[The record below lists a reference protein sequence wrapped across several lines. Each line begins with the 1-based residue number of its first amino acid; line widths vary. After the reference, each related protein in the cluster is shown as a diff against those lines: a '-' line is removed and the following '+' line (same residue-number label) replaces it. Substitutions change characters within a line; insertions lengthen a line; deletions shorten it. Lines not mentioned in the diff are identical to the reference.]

1 MGGGVARRHQRQRHR
16 RKKTLPSSDVGLSAP
31 TGLVE
36 ISTNDVRA
44 FWLGRVSEAANALA
58 AAQPPRN
65 RSESFA
71 GNPIESSVALVP
83 ASELLLESDAHSA
96 RPPPVAR
103 ASRLRMLSALV
114 GVISAISLTV
124 LVVIEPF
131 SLRRAGQQLL
141 DQRTIKLSSLSGL
154 EQPPNGADLAAPRL
168 ITLPL
173 VVASGPTSLG
183 LAVEGRAEGAVV
195 VIAGFPPGM
204 ELSAG
209 DMIAPDKWQISVG
222 ELGNAWIA
230 PSESFAG
237 TIDLLAELHLPD
249 GKIADRAA
257 LRFEWGALAPPPA
270 QQETALEEASPAPAL
285 ALASAEPD
293 RQESLSEQPIP
304 PPTADR
310 EEKPASEVSSAR
322 APGRP
327 GREQIGARSLSAP
340 APLLSQPEPK
350 DITASPAVS
359 QHPAQRQVNHG
370 EIAVLLK
377 RGKNLIASGDL
388 VAARIVLRRAADAN
402 NAEAALAL
410 AATYDPF
417 VLQELKVYG
426 FTGDAAIARTW
437 YEKAAELGS
446 SVAPRRLEILTR
458 GSDGR

>member
-1 MGGGVARRHQRQRHR
+1 VARRHQRQRHR
-16 RKKTLPSSDVGLSAP
+16 RKENLPSSDVGLNAP
-31 TGLVE
+31 TNLVE
-36 ISTNDVRA
+36 IPTNDVRA
-44 FWLGRVSEAANALA
+44 VWLGRISEAANALA

-65 RSESFA
+65 RSESF
-71 GNPIESSVALVP
+71 GMNPIESSVALVP
-83 ASELLLESDAHSA
+83 ASGLSDTHSA

-103 ASRLRMLSALV
+103 ASRLRMLTALV
-114 GVISAISLTV
+114 GVISAISLAV
-124 LVVIEPF
+124 FVAIEPF
-131 SLRRAGQQLL
+131 SLGRAGQQLL
-141 DQRTIKLSSLSGL
+141 DQRTIKLASLSGL
-154 EQPPNGADLAAPRL
+154 EQPRNGADLAAPRL

-209 DMIAPDKWQISVG
+209 DMIAPDKWQISVV
-222 ELGNAWIA
+222 ELDNAWIA
-230 PSESFAG
+230 PPDNFAG

-249 GKIADRAA
+249 GRITDRAA
-257 LRFEWGALAPPPA
+257 LRFEWVAPARPPA
-270 QQETALEEASPAPAL
+270 QQETALEEASPAPAM

-304 PPTADR
+304 PSSAEQRPNR
-310 EEKPASEVSSAR
+310 EEKRGSEVSSAR
-322 APGRP
+322 APDRP
-327 GREQIGARSLSAP
+327 GHEQIGARSLSAP
-340 APLLSQPEPK
+340 APLQPKPEPK
-350 DITASPAVS
+350 EITASPTVS
-359 QHPAQRQVNHG
+359 QHPAQRQVDQG
-370 EIAVLLK
+370 EIVVLLK

-388 VAARIVLRRAADAN
+388 VAARIVLGRAADAN

-426 FTGDAAIARTW
+426 LTGDAAIARTW

>member
-1 MGGGVARRHQRQRHR
+1 
-16 RKKTLPSSDVGLSAP
+16 
-31 TGLVE
+31 
-36 ISTNDVRA
+36 
-44 FWLGRVSEAANALA
+44 
-58 AAQPPRN
+58 
-65 RSESFA
+65 
-71 GNPIESSVALVP
+71 
-83 ASELLLESDAHSA
+83 
-96 RPPPVAR
+96 
-103 ASRLRMLSALV
+103 MLSALV
-114 GVISAISLTV
+114 GVISAICLTV

-131 SLRRAGQQLL
+131 SLGRAGQQLL
-141 DQRTIKLSSLSGL
+141 DQRTIKLASLSGL
-154 EQPPNGADLAAPRL
+154 EQPRNGADLAAPRL

-209 DMIAPDKWQISVG
+209 DMIAPDKWQISVV
-222 ELGNAWIA
+222 ELDNAWIA
-230 PSESFAG
+230 PPDNFAG

-257 LRFEWGALAPPPA
+257 LRFDWVAPARPPA
-270 QQETALEEASPAPAL
+270 QQETALEEASPAPAM

-304 PPTADR
+304 PSSAEQRPNR
-310 EEKPASEVSSAR
+310 EEKRGSEVSSAR
-322 APGRP
+322 APDRP
-327 GREQIGARSLSAP
+327 GHEQIGARSLSAP
-340 APLLSQPEPK
+340 APLQPKPEPK
-350 DITASPAVS
+350 EITASPTVS
-359 QHPAQRQVNHG
+359 QHPAQRQVDQG
-370 EIAVLLK
+370 EIVVLLK

-388 VAARIVLRRAADAN
+388 VAARIVLGRAADAN

-426 FTGDAAIARTW
+426 LTGDAAIARTW

-446 SVAPRRLEILTR
+446 SVAPRRLEILIR

>member
-1 MGGGVARRHQRQRHR
+1 VARRHQRQRHR
-16 RKKTLPSSDVGLSAP
+16 RKENLPSSDVGLNAP
-31 TGLVE
+31 TNLVE
-36 ISTNDVRA
+36 IPTNDVRA
-44 FWLGRVSEAANALA
+44 VWLGRISEAANALA

-65 RSESFA
+65 RSESF
-71 GNPIESSVALVP
+71 GMNPIESSVALVP
-83 ASELLLESDAHSA
+83 ASGLSDTHSA

-103 ASRLRMLSALV
+103 ASRLRMLTALV
-114 GVISAISLTV
+114 GVISAISLAV
-124 LVVIEPF
+124 FVAIEPF
-131 SLRRAGQQLL
+131 SLGRAGQQLL
-141 DQRTIKLSSLSGL
+141 DQRTIKLASLSGL
-154 EQPPNGADLAAPRL
+154 EQPRNGADLAAPRL

-195 VIAGFPPGM
+195 VIAGFPRGM

-222 ELGNAWIA
+222 ELDNAWIA
-230 PSESFAG
+230 PPDNFSG

-249 GKIADRAA
+249 GKIADRVA
-257 LRFEWGALAPPPA
+257 LRFEWVAPAPPPA

-322 APGRP
+322 APGGP
-327 GREQIGARSLSAP
+327 KREQIGA
-340 APLLSQPEPK
+340 PEPK
-350 DITASPAVS
+350 EIAASPAIS

-388 VAARIVLRRAADAN
+388 AAARIVLRRAADAN

>member
-1 MGGGVARRHQRQRHR
+1 MAHRQRRRHR
-16 RKKTLPSSDVGLSAP
+16 RNKKSLPSSDAGLSAL
-31 TGLVE
+31 TGHAE
-36 ISTNDVRA
+36 NPTNDVRA
-44 FWLGRVSEAANALA
+44 FWLGRVSEAANALT
-58 AAQPPRN
+58 AAQPLVIAAKALR
-65 RSESFA
+65 

-83 ASELLLESDAHSA
+83 ASELLLDADTHSA
-96 RPPPVAR
+96 RLPVGS

-114 GVISAISLTV
+114 GVISAISLAV
-124 LVVIEPF
+124 FVAIEPF
-131 SLRRAGQQLL
+131 SLGRAGRQLL
-141 DQRTIKLSSLSGL
+141 DQRTIKLASLSGL
-154 EQPPNGADLAAPRL
+154 EQPRNGADLAAPRL

-173 VVASGPTSLG
+173 VGASGPTSLG
-183 LAVEGRAEGAVV
+183 LTVEGRAEGAVV
-195 VIAGFPPGM
+195 VIAGFSPGM

-209 DMIAPDKWQISVG
+209 DMIAPDKWQISVA
-222 ELGNAWIA
+222 ELDNAWIA
-230 PSESFAG
+230 PPDNFAG
-237 TIDLLAELHLPD
+237 TIDLLAELHLTD
-249 GKIADRAA
+249 GRIADRAA
-257 LRFEWGALAPPPA
+257 LRFEWVAPTPSPA
-270 QQETALEEASPAPAL
+270 QQETALEQPSPAPAL

-304 PPTADR
+304 PPTAEQESDR
-310 EEKPASEVSSAR
+310 EEKPASELSSAR
-322 APGRP
+322 APEG
-327 GREQIGARSLSAP
+327 EQIGARSLSAP
-340 APLLSQPEPK
+340 APLLPQPEPK
-350 DITASPAVS
+350 EIAASPAVS

-388 VAARIVLRRAADAN
+388 AAARIVLRRAADAN

>member
-1 MGGGVARRHQRQRHR
+1 MARRQRRRHR
-16 RKKTLPSSDVGLSAP
+16 RNKKGLPSSDAGLSTL
-31 TGLVE
+31 TGRVE
-36 ISTNDVRA
+36 NPTNDVRP

-65 RSESFA
+65 RSESSA
-71 GNPIESSVALVP
+71 GNPVEASVALVP
-83 ASELLLESDAHSA
+83 ASELLLDADTHSA
-96 RPPPVAR
+96 RLPLGS

-114 GVISAISLTV
+114 GVISAICLTV

-131 SLRRAGQQLL
+131 SLGRAGQQLL
-141 DQRTIKLSSLSGL
+141 DQRTIKLASLSGL
-154 EQPPNGADLAAPRL
+154 EQPPNRADLSIPRL

-173 VVASGPTSLG
+173 VVASGPISLG

-195 VIAGFPPGM
+195 VIAGFPRGM

-230 PSESFAG
+230 PPESFAG

-249 GKIADRAA
+249 GKIADRVA
-257 LRFEWGALAPPPA
+257 LRFEWVAPAPPPA

-322 APGRP
+322 APGGP
-327 GREQIGARSLSAP
+327 KREQIGA
-340 APLLSQPEPK
+340 PEPK
-350 DITASPAVS
+350 EIAASPAIS
-359 QHPAQRQVNHG
+359 QHPAQRQVDQG

-388 VAARIVLRRAADAN
+388 AAARIVLRRAADAN

>member
-1 MGGGVARRHQRQRHR
+1 MAHRQRRRHR
-16 RKKTLPSSDVGLSAP
+16 RNKKSLPSSDAGLSAL
-31 TGLVE
+31 TGHAE
-36 ISTNDVRA
+36 NPTNDVRA

-58 AAQPPRN
+58 AAQPLVIAAKALRG
-65 RSESFA
+65 S
-71 GNPIESSVALVP
+71 PIESSVALVP
-83 ASELLLESDAHSA
+83 ASELLLDADTHSA
-96 RPPPVAR
+96 RLPVAS

-114 GVISAISLTV
+114 GVISAISLAV
-124 LVVIEPF
+124 FVAIEPF
-131 SLRRAGQQLL
+131 SLGRAGRQLL
-141 DQRTIKLSSLSGL
+141 DQRTIKLVSLSGL
-154 EQPPNGADLAAPRL
+154 EQPLNGADLPAPRL

-183 LAVEGRAEGAVV
+183 LTVEGRAEGAVV
-195 VIAGFPPGM
+195 VIAGFSPGM

-209 DMIAPDKWQISVG
+209 DMIAPDKWQISVA
-222 ELGNAWIA
+222 ELDNAWIA
-230 PSESFAG
+230 PPDNFAG

-270 QQETALEEASPAPAL
+270 QQETALEQAWPAPAL

-304 PPTADR
+304 PPTAEQESDR
-310 EEKPASEVSSAR
+310 EEKPGSEVSYAR
-322 APGRP
+322 PPGRSE
-327 GREQIGARSLSAP
+327 REQIEARSLSPP
-340 APLLSQPEPK
+340 APLLPQPEPK
-350 DITASPAVS
+350 EIAASPAIL

-370 EIAVLLK
+370 DIVVLLK

-388 VAARIVLRRAADAN
+388 AAARIVLRRAADAN

>member
-1 MGGGVARRHQRQRHR
+1 
-16 RKKTLPSSDVGLSAP
+16 
-31 TGLVE
+31 
-36 ISTNDVRA
+36 
-44 FWLGRVSEAANALA
+44 
-58 AAQPPRN
+58 
-65 RSESFA
+65 
-71 GNPIESSVALVP
+71 
-83 ASELLLESDAHSA
+83 
-96 RPPPVAR
+96 
-103 ASRLRMLSALV
+103 
-114 GVISAISLTV
+114 
-124 LVVIEPF
+124 
-131 SLRRAGQQLL
+131 
-141 DQRTIKLSSLSGL
+141 
-154 EQPPNGADLAAPRL
+154 
-168 ITLPL
+168 
-173 VVASGPTSLG
+173 
-183 LAVEGRAEGAVV
+183 
-195 VIAGFPPGM
+195 M

-222 ELGNAWIA
+222 ELDNAWIA
-230 PSESFAG
+230 PPDNFSG

-257 LRFEWGALAPPPA
+257 LRFDWVAPAPPPA

-304 PPTADR
+304 PPTAEQQSYR
-310 EEKPASEVSSAR
+310 EENPASVVSSAR

-327 GREQIGARSLSAP
+327 EREQIGARSLSAP

-359 QHPAQRQVNHG
+359 QHPAQRQVDQA
-370 EIAVLLK
+370 EIVVLLK

-388 VAARIVLRRAADAN
+388 AAARIVLRRAADAN
-402 NAEAALAL
+402 DAEAALAL

-426 FTGDAAIARTW
+426 FTGDVAIARSW

-446 SVAPRRLEILTR
+446 SAAPRRLQILTR